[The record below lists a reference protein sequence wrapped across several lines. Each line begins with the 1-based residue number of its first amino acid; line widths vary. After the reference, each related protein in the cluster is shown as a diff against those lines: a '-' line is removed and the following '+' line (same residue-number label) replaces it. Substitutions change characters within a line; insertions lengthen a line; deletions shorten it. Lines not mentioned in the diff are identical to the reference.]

1 MYLSWESIQAN
12 AISFAKRWE
21 DATSEE
27 AQAQSF
33 TIDFLR
39 VFGVDDPEKIGNFE
53 YKVSLD
59 DGHVGYIDYFW
70 KNKIAI
76 EMKSFGKDL
85 RKAYKQLKEYVVHLP
100 NNEIPDLL
108 MVCDFATIILYRRTT
123 GERFSFKTKELRK
136 HIKRFADIAG
146 YETTRIYENQI
157 AVNVK
162 AAEKMAKL
170 HDALKEYGYEGHPLE
185 VYLVRLLFCLF
196 ADDTGIFPENSFT
209 NYIENSKDDGS
220 DLSLRL
226 EQLFEILNCPDEI
239 RKKRNLLPKNLLQ
252 FRYIN
257 GGLFK
262 ETLPLADF
270 NGKMRQILLDCCNFD
285 WNKISPA
292 IFGAMFQGVMDKK
305 TRRKFGAHY
314 TSEENILKLIKPL
327 FMDELWNEF
336 EQVKATPAQL
346 DAFHD
351 KIASLKFLDP
361 ACGCGNFL
369 IITYRELR
377 LLELEVL
384 RMKINTAQRLLD
396 VSSMLKV
403 NVSQFYGIEYE
414 EFPCQIAQVG
424 MWLMDHQMNLLVAD
438 QFGTYYVR
446 LPLKQSAT
454 IVHDNALRIDWNKV
468 VLTEELSYIFGNP
481 PFVGARIM
489 STEQKADL
497 RHVFG
502 SVKNA
507 GNLDYV
513 CCWYKKAVD
522 IMQKN
527 KNITTAFVST
537 NSISQGEQVAILWKP
552 FFEKGVF
559 INFAYRTF
567 KWNNEAKGKAAVHCV
582 IIGFGMIEKR
592 NKFIVDGDICS
603 HVENI
608 NGYLV
613 GAQNICIESRRKPL
627 CDIPQIGI
635 GNKPIDGGYYLF
647 TEDGKNDF
655 IAKEPASKEY
665 FKKWIGS
672 DEFINGKKRY
682 CLWLGDCEPADLKNM
697 PECLKRVEAVRKY
710 RLASKSKPTRKLA
723 DKPRRFHV
731 ENMPNNNY
739 IVIPESSSKNRRY
752 IPIGFL
758 SPDIFSSNLVK
769 IIPRGTLYHFGI
781 LTSSVH
787 NCWMRTVAGRLKSDY
802 RYSKEI
808 VYNNFPWPEANKRQ
822 QTKIAKLAQVVLDAR
837 KQFPGSSLADLYDP
851 RTMPPVL
858 LEAHQNLDRGVM
870 RLYGYSARM
879 TDSAIVAKLFELYQ
893 NIVMK

>member
-1 MYLSWESIQAN
+1 
-12 AISFAKRWE
+12 
-21 DATSEE
+21 
-27 AQAQSF
+27 
-33 TIDFLR
+33 
-39 VFGVDDPEKIGNFE
+39 
-53 YKVSLD
+53 
-59 DGHVGYIDYFW
+59 
-70 KNKIAI
+70 
-76 EMKSFGKDL
+76 
-85 RKAYKQLKEYVVHLP
+85 
-100 NNEIPDLL
+100 
-108 MVCDFATIILYRRTT
+108 
-123 GERFSFKTKELRK
+123 
-136 HIKRFADIAG
+136 
-146 YETTRIYENQI
+146 
-157 AVNVK
+157 
-162 AAEKMAKL
+162 
-170 HDALKEYGYEGHPLE
+170 
-185 VYLVRLLFCLF
+185 
-196 ADDTGIFPENSFT
+196 
-209 NYIENSKDDGS
+209 
-220 DLSLRL
+220 
-226 EQLFEILNCPDEI
+226 
-239 RKKRNLLPKNLLQ
+239 
-252 FRYIN
+252 
-257 GGLFK
+257 
-262 ETLPLADF
+262 
-270 NGKMRQILLDCCNFD
+270 
-285 WNKISPA
+285 
-292 IFGAMFQGVMDKK
+292 MDKK

-336 EQVKATPAQL
+336 EQVKAIPAQL

-424 MWLMDHQMNLLVAD
+424 MWLIDHQMNLLVAD

-454 IVHDNALRIDWNKV
+454 IVHDNALRIDWDKV
-468 VLTEELSYIFGNP
+468 VLTEELSYILGNP

-502 SVKNA
+502 SVKNV

-513 CCWYKKAVD
+513 CCWYKKAVGV
-522 IMQKN
+522 MQKN
-527 KNITTAFVST
+527 RNIATAFVST
-537 NSISQGEQVAILWKP
+537 NSISQGEQVSILWKP

-603 HVENI
+603 YVGNI

-613 GAQNICIESRRKPL
+613 DAKNICIESRRKPL

-647 TEDGKNDF
+647 TEDEKNDF
-655 IAKEPASKEY
+655 IAKEPASKEF

-851 RTMPPVL
+851 LTMPPVL
-858 LEAHQNLDRGVM
+858 LEAHQNLDREVM
-870 RLYGYSARM
+870 RLYGFPARM
-879 TDSAIVAKLFELYQ
+879 AEAAVVARLFELYQ
-893 NIVMK
+893 NIVDR

>member
-1 MYLSWESIQAN
+1 M
-12 AISFAKRWE
+12 
-21 DATSEE
+21 
-27 AQAQSF
+27 
-33 TIDFLR
+33 
-39 VFGVDDPEKIGNFE
+39 
-53 YKVSLD
+53 
-59 DGHVGYIDYFW
+59 
-70 KNKIAI
+70 
-76 EMKSFGKDL
+76 
-85 RKAYKQLKEYVVHLP
+85 
-100 NNEIPDLL
+100 
-108 MVCDFATIILYRRTT
+108 
-123 GERFSFKTKELRK
+123 
-136 HIKRFADIAG
+136 
-146 YETTRIYENQI
+146 
-157 AVNVK
+157 
-162 AAEKMAKL
+162 
-170 HDALKEYGYEGHPLE
+170 
-185 VYLVRLLFCLF
+185 
-196 ADDTGIFPENSFT
+196 
-209 NYIENSKDDGS
+209 
-220 DLSLRL
+220 
-226 EQLFEILNCPDEI
+226 
-239 RKKRNLLPKNLLQ
+239 
-252 FRYIN
+252 
-257 GGLFK
+257 
-262 ETLPLADF
+262 ADF

-336 EQVKATPAQL
+336 EQVKAIPAQL

-424 MWLMDHQMNLLVAD
+424 MWLIDHQMNLLVAD
-438 QFGTYYVR
+438 QFGMYYVR

-454 IVHDNALRIDWNKV
+454 IVHDNALRIDWDKV
-468 VLTEELSYIFGNP
+468 VLTEELSYILGNP

-502 SVKNA
+502 SVKNV

-513 CCWYKKAVD
+513 CCWYKKAVGV
-522 IMQKN
+522 MQKN
-527 KNITTAFVST
+527 RNIATAFVST
-537 NSISQGEQVAILWKP
+537 NSISQGEQVSILWKP

-603 HVENI
+603 YVGNI

-613 GAQNICIESRRKPL
+613 DAKNICIESRRKPL

-647 TEDGKNDF
+647 TEDEKNDF
-655 IAKEPASKEY
+655 IAKEPASKEF

-851 RTMPPVL
+851 LTMPPVL
-858 LEAHQNLDRGVM
+858 LEAHQNLDREVM
-870 RLYGYSARM
+870 RLYGFPARM
-879 TDSAIVAKLFELYQ
+879 AEAAVVARLFELYQ
-893 NIVMK
+893 NIVDR

>member
-1 MYLSWESIQAN
+1 
-12 AISFAKRWE
+12 
-21 DATSEE
+21 
-27 AQAQSF
+27 
-33 TIDFLR
+33 
-39 VFGVDDPEKIGNFE
+39 
-53 YKVSLD
+53 
-59 DGHVGYIDYFW
+59 
-70 KNKIAI
+70 
-76 EMKSFGKDL
+76 
-85 RKAYKQLKEYVVHLP
+85 
-100 NNEIPDLL
+100 
-108 MVCDFATIILYRRTT
+108 
-123 GERFSFKTKELRK
+123 
-136 HIKRFADIAG
+136 
-146 YETTRIYENQI
+146 
-157 AVNVK
+157 
-162 AAEKMAKL
+162 
-170 HDALKEYGYEGHPLE
+170 
-185 VYLVRLLFCLF
+185 
-196 ADDTGIFPENSFT
+196 
-209 NYIENSKDDGS
+209 
-220 DLSLRL
+220 
-226 EQLFEILNCPDEI
+226 
-239 RKKRNLLPKNLLQ
+239 
-252 FRYIN
+252 
-257 GGLFK
+257 
-262 ETLPLADF
+262 
-270 NGKMRQILLDCCNFD
+270 MRQILLDCCNFD

-527 KNITTAFVST
+527 RNIATAFVST

-808 VYNNFPWPEANKRQ
+808 VYNNFPWPEANKKQ
-822 QTKIAKLAQVVLDAR
+822 QEKIAKLAQAVLDAR

-851 RTMPPVL
+851 LTMPPVL
-858 LEAHQNLDRGVM
+858 LEAHQNLDREVM
-870 RLYGYSARM
+870 RLYGFSARM

>member
-1 MYLSWESIQAN
+1 
-12 AISFAKRWE
+12 
-21 DATSEE
+21 
-27 AQAQSF
+27 
-33 TIDFLR
+33 
-39 VFGVDDPEKIGNFE
+39 
-53 YKVSLD
+53 
-59 DGHVGYIDYFW
+59 
-70 KNKIAI
+70 
-76 EMKSFGKDL
+76 
-85 RKAYKQLKEYVVHLP
+85 
-100 NNEIPDLL
+100 
-108 MVCDFATIILYRRTT
+108 
-123 GERFSFKTKELRK
+123 
-136 HIKRFADIAG
+136 
-146 YETTRIYENQI
+146 
-157 AVNVK
+157 
-162 AAEKMAKL
+162 
-170 HDALKEYGYEGHPLE
+170 
-185 VYLVRLLFCLF
+185 
-196 ADDTGIFPENSFT
+196 
-209 NYIENSKDDGS
+209 
-220 DLSLRL
+220 
-226 EQLFEILNCPDEI
+226 
-239 RKKRNLLPKNLLQ
+239 
-252 FRYIN
+252 
-257 GGLFK
+257 
-262 ETLPLADF
+262 
-270 NGKMRQILLDCCNFD
+270 
-285 WNKISPA
+285 
-292 IFGAMFQGVMDKK
+292 
-305 TRRKFGAHY
+305 
-314 TSEENILKLIKPL
+314 
-327 FMDELWNEF
+327 
-336 EQVKATPAQL
+336 
-346 DAFHD
+346 
-351 KIASLKFLDP
+351 
-361 ACGCGNFL
+361 
-369 IITYRELR
+369 
-377 LLELEVL
+377 
-384 RMKINTAQRLLD
+384 
-396 VSSMLKV
+396 MLKV
-403 NVSQFYGIEYE
+403 YVSQFYGIEYE

-424 MWLMDHQMNLLVAD
+424 MWLIDHQMNLLVAD

-454 IVHDNALRIDWNKV
+454 IVQGNALRMDWNGV
-468 VLTEELSYIFGNP
+468 VPAENLSYLLGNP
-481 PFVGARIM
+481 PFLGARIM

-507 GNLDYV
+507 GTLDYV
-513 CCWYKKAVD
+513 CCWFKIAVD
-522 IMQKN
+522 IMLKI
-527 KNITTAFVST
+527 KYISTAFVST

-603 HVENI
+603 YVGNI

-613 GAQNICIESRRKPL
+613 DAKNICIESRRKPL

-647 TEDGKNDF
+647 TEDEKNDF

-822 QTKIAKLAQVVLDAR
+822 QTKIAKLAQVILDAR

-851 RTMPPVL
+851 LTMPPVL
-858 LEAHQNLDRGVM
+858 LEAHQNLDREVM
-870 RLYGYSARM
+870 RLYGFPARM
-879 TDSAIVAKLFELYQ
+879 AEAAVVARLFELYQ
-893 NIVMK
+893 NIVDR

>member
-1 MYLSWESIQAN
+1 
-12 AISFAKRWE
+12 
-21 DATSEE
+21 
-27 AQAQSF
+27 
-33 TIDFLR
+33 
-39 VFGVDDPEKIGNFE
+39 
-53 YKVSLD
+53 
-59 DGHVGYIDYFW
+59 
-70 KNKIAI
+70 
-76 EMKSFGKDL
+76 
-85 RKAYKQLKEYVVHLP
+85 
-100 NNEIPDLL
+100 
-108 MVCDFATIILYRRTT
+108 
-123 GERFSFKTKELRK
+123 
-136 HIKRFADIAG
+136 
-146 YETTRIYENQI
+146 
-157 AVNVK
+157 
-162 AAEKMAKL
+162 
-170 HDALKEYGYEGHPLE
+170 
-185 VYLVRLLFCLF
+185 
-196 ADDTGIFPENSFT
+196 
-209 NYIENSKDDGS
+209 
-220 DLSLRL
+220 
-226 EQLFEILNCPDEI
+226 
-239 RKKRNLLPKNLLQ
+239 
-252 FRYIN
+252 
-257 GGLFK
+257 
-262 ETLPLADF
+262 
-270 NGKMRQILLDCCNFD
+270 
-285 WNKISPA
+285 
-292 IFGAMFQGVMDKK
+292 
-305 TRRKFGAHY
+305 
-314 TSEENILKLIKPL
+314 
-327 FMDELWNEF
+327 
-336 EQVKATPAQL
+336 
-346 DAFHD
+346 
-351 KIASLKFLDP
+351 
-361 ACGCGNFL
+361 
-369 IITYRELR
+369 
-377 LLELEVL
+377 
-384 RMKINTAQRLLD
+384 MKINTAQRLLD

-858 LEAHQNLDRGVM
+858 LEAHQNLDRGGM
-870 RLYGYSARM
+870 RLYGFSARM

>member
-1 MYLSWESIQAN
+1 
-12 AISFAKRWE
+12 
-21 DATSEE
+21 
-27 AQAQSF
+27 
-33 TIDFLR
+33 
-39 VFGVDDPEKIGNFE
+39 
-53 YKVSLD
+53 
-59 DGHVGYIDYFW
+59 
-70 KNKIAI
+70 
-76 EMKSFGKDL
+76 
-85 RKAYKQLKEYVVHLP
+85 
-100 NNEIPDLL
+100 
-108 MVCDFATIILYRRTT
+108 
-123 GERFSFKTKELRK
+123 
-136 HIKRFADIAG
+136 
-146 YETTRIYENQI
+146 
-157 AVNVK
+157 
-162 AAEKMAKL
+162 
-170 HDALKEYGYEGHPLE
+170 
-185 VYLVRLLFCLF
+185 
-196 ADDTGIFPENSFT
+196 
-209 NYIENSKDDGS
+209 
-220 DLSLRL
+220 
-226 EQLFEILNCPDEI
+226 
-239 RKKRNLLPKNLLQ
+239 
-252 FRYIN
+252 
-257 GGLFK
+257 
-262 ETLPLADF
+262 
-270 NGKMRQILLDCCNFD
+270 
-285 WNKISPA
+285 
-292 IFGAMFQGVMDKK
+292 
-305 TRRKFGAHY
+305 
-314 TSEENILKLIKPL
+314 
-327 FMDELWNEF
+327 MDELWNEF

-424 MWLMDHQMNLLVAD
+424 MWLIDHQMNLLVAD

-454 IVHDNALRIDWNKV
+454 IVHDNALRIDWDKV
-468 VLTEELSYIFGNP
+468 VLTEELSYILGNP

-502 SVKNA
+502 SVKNV

-513 CCWYKKAVD
+513 CCWYKKAVGV
-522 IMQKN
+522 MQKN
-527 KNITTAFVST
+527 RNIATAFVST
-537 NSISQGEQVAILWKP
+537 NSISQGEQVSILWKP

-603 HVENI
+603 YVGNI

-613 GAQNICIESRRKPL
+613 DAKNICIESRRKPL

-647 TEDGKNDF
+647 TEDEKNDF
-655 IAKEPASKEY
+655 IAKEPASKEF

-781 LTSSVH
+781 LTSSIH

-851 RTMPPVL
+851 LTMPPVL
-858 LEAHQNLDRGVM
+858 LEAHQNLDREVM
-870 RLYGYSARM
+870 RLYGFPARM
-879 TDSAIVAKLFELYQ
+879 AEAAVVARLFELYQ
-893 NIVMK
+893 NIVDR

>member
-1 MYLSWESIQAN
+1 
-12 AISFAKRWE
+12 
-21 DATSEE
+21 
-27 AQAQSF
+27 
-33 TIDFLR
+33 
-39 VFGVDDPEKIGNFE
+39 
-53 YKVSLD
+53 
-59 DGHVGYIDYFW
+59 
-70 KNKIAI
+70 
-76 EMKSFGKDL
+76 
-85 RKAYKQLKEYVVHLP
+85 
-100 NNEIPDLL
+100 
-108 MVCDFATIILYRRTT
+108 
-123 GERFSFKTKELRK
+123 
-136 HIKRFADIAG
+136 
-146 YETTRIYENQI
+146 
-157 AVNVK
+157 
-162 AAEKMAKL
+162 
-170 HDALKEYGYEGHPLE
+170 
-185 VYLVRLLFCLF
+185 
-196 ADDTGIFPENSFT
+196 
-209 NYIENSKDDGS
+209 
-220 DLSLRL
+220 
-226 EQLFEILNCPDEI
+226 
-239 RKKRNLLPKNLLQ
+239 
-252 FRYIN
+252 
-257 GGLFK
+257 
-262 ETLPLADF
+262 
-270 NGKMRQILLDCCNFD
+270 MRQILLDCCNFD

-537 NSISQGEQVAILWKP
+537 NSISQGEQVSILWKP

-603 HVENI
+603 YVGNI

-613 GAQNICIESRRKPL
+613 DAKNICIESRRKPL

-647 TEDGKNDF
+647 TEDEKNDF

-672 DEFINGKKRY
+672 DEFINGKIRY

-710 RLASKSKPTRKLA
+710 RLASKSRPTRKLA

-731 ENMPNNNY
+731 ENMPKEDY
-739 IVIPESSSKNRRY
+739 IVIPKVSSESRYY
-752 IPIGFL
+752 IPIGLL
-758 SPDIFSSNLVK
+758 SANTISSDLLF
-769 IIPRGTLYHFGI
+769 IIQSKSLYDFGI
-781 LTSSVH
+781 LTSAVH
-787 NCWMRTVAGRLKSDY
+787 NCWMRSIAGRLKSDY

-808 VYNNFPWPEANKRQ
+808 VYNNFPWPEANKKQ
-822 QTKIAKLAQVVLDAR
+822 QEKIAKLAQAVLDAR

-870 RLYGYSARM
+870 RLYGFSARM